1 MEGADQQVWLNWG
14 RKNNQTCDN
23 LSACCSTAQLRQ
35 WVGPSRPQLSGQRGD
50 GIRPSGGCAGGGG
63 EEMSVSTG
71 CPNGVEGAA
80 WGWLPRIEVQS
91 ERTEGWCDVSG
102 DILIC
107 PQQYLCPE
115 EIWNNTC
122 DCRSHFGL
130 YRKWELLTFQIVF
143 LRVCDKV
150 WCYVNEGFTFP
161 LFTHVEDQLSDA
173 CVQGKTCWSLKP
185 DSCHVASPFS
195 RITDEGLQSLSC
207 QLMSGGIGLLMKL
220 AGEADKP
227 LRN

>member
-1 MEGADQQVWLNWG
+1 M
-14 RKNNQTCDN
+14 
-23 LSACCSTAQLRQ
+23 
-35 WVGPSRPQLSGQRGD
+35 
-50 GIRPSGGCAGGGG
+50 
-63 EEMSVSTG
+63 STG

-107 PQQYLCPE
+107 PQQYLCLE

-150 WCYVNEGFTFP
+150 
-161 LFTHVEDQLSDA
+161 
-173 CVQGKTCWSLKP
+173 
-185 DSCHVASPFS
+185 
-195 RITDEGLQSLSC
+195 
-207 QLMSGGIGLLMKL
+207 
-220 AGEADKP
+220 
-227 LRN
+227 